1 MIVMNI
7 FQEMKMKRAFV
18 IGMVMSGFIL
28 SGFALTGCSEEL
40 KLTVTPVKNVD
51 NVQIKELSQVDVYCK
66 TGICQFELMANRQAN
81 IMVNM
86 HYSDSRSFDKIEGV
100 SVTGK
105 LGSSVV
111 ILDENTFT
119 LDVSGD
125 AEPSKLQVVDY
136 YRH

>member
-1 MIVMNI
+1 MIAMNI

-28 SGFALTGCSEEL
+28 SAFAVTGCSEEL

-51 NVQIKELSQVDVYCK
+51 NVKIKELSQVDVYCK
-66 TGICQFELMANRQAN
+66 TGICQFELVANQQAN
-81 IMVNM
+81 VTVNM
-86 HYSDSRSFDKIEGV
+86 HYSDTRSFDKIEGV

-105 LGSSVV
+105 LGSSVM
-111 ILDENTFT
+111 IQDENTFT

>member
-1 MIVMNI
+1 
-7 FQEMKMKRAFV
+7 
-18 IGMVMSGFIL
+18 
-28 SGFALTGCSEEL
+28 
-40 KLTVTPVKNVD
+40 
-51 NVQIKELSQVDVYCK
+51 
-66 TGICQFELMANRQAN
+66 
-81 IMVNM
+81 MVNM

-111 ILDENTFT
+111 IQDENTFT